1 MSNTQVA
8 ESVGTKTK
16 PGSDSP
22 DLGAGPAEGWARI
35 KRFLSPAVQTRMALR
50 VQVMPRLIVF
60 LIWALVLALGVVG
73 FIPLSSGFTGLFT
86 EMVFMA
92 TALVCSLTTFRPLIS
107 NAVTRSTIAWTQVVS
122 NVVMALATATFM
134 IAIAIISSLGQIG
147 WMPFTESYQRFLV
160 QGCSPWRLTLDPWSA
175 SCFNRSYD
183 QQPSRWLA
191 LALHVFMVQVVF
203 VLLGQVL
210 GDLAARL
217 DRKGGCLLLVGL
229 LICVGFWHS
238 ISGWNFW
245 GWPQTAV
252 QMINLARGH
261 WMYKTLSPFMNTDL
275 WGYFTVY
282 LLWPQVVFTLVFSAI
297 CILFS
302 YRLTSRRQLP
312 DIQGFSILGYWQD
325 S

>member
-1 MSNTQVA
+1 MNKAQVA
-8 ESVGTKTK
+8 EAVGTKTK
-16 PGSDSP
+16 PGSDGP
-22 DLGAGPAEGWARI
+22 GLGAGPAEGWGRI

-60 LIWALVLALGVVG
+60 LIWALVLTLGVVG

-86 EMVFMA
+86 EMVLMA
-92 TALVCSLTTFRPLIS
+92 TAFVCSLTVFRLLIS
-107 NAVTRSTIAWTQVVS
+107 NAVTRSTIAWTQTIS
-122 NVVMALATATFM
+122 NVVMALATTTFM
-134 IAIAIISSLGQIG
+134 IVMAIISSLGQIG
-147 WMPFTESYQRFLV
+147 WMPFTEGYRRFLE

-175 SCFNRSYD
+175 SCFNQSYA

-191 LALHVFMVQVVF
+191 LALHVFMVQVAF
-203 VLLGQVL
+203 VLLAQVL

-217 DRKGGCLLLVGL
+217 DRKGRCLLLAGL

-245 GWPQTAV
+245 GWQQAAV
-252 QMINLARGH
+252 QIINLMRGH

-282 LLWPQVVFTLVFSAI
+282 VLWPQMVFTLVFSAI
-297 CILFS
+297 CVLFS
-302 YRLTSRRQLP
+302 YWLTSRRQLSA
-312 DIQGFSILGYWQD
+312 IQGFSILG
-325 S
+325 

>member
-1 MSNTQVA
+1 
-8 ESVGTKTK
+8 
-16 PGSDSP
+16 
-22 DLGAGPAEGWARI
+22 
-35 KRFLSPAVQTRMALR
+35 
-50 VQVMPRLIVF
+50 
-60 LIWALVLALGVVG
+60 
-73 FIPLSSGFTGLFT
+73 
-86 EMVFMA
+86 
-92 TALVCSLTTFRPLIS
+92 PLIS
-107 NAVTRSTIAWTQVVS
+107 NAVTRSTIAWTQIIS
-122 NVVMALATATFM
+122 NVVMALATTTFM
-134 IAIAIISSLGQIG
+134 IVIAIISSLGQIG
-147 WMPFTESYQRFLV
+147 WMPFTESYQRFLE
-160 QGCSPWRLTLDPWSA
+160 QGCSPWRLTFDPWSV
-175 SCFNRSYD
+175 SCFNHSYV

-191 LALHVFMVQVVF
+191 LALHIFMVQVVF

-217 DRKGGCLLLVGL
+217 DLKGGCLLLVGL

-282 LLWPQVVFTLVFSAI
+282 VLWPQVVFTLVFSAI

-302 YRLTSRRQLP
+302 YWLTSRRQLP
-312 DIQGFSILGYWQD
+312 AIQGFSILN
-325 S
+325 

>member
-1 MSNTQVA
+1 MNNMQVA
-8 ESVGTKTK
+8 EAVRTKTK
-16 PGSDSP
+16 PGP
-22 DLGAGPAEGWARI
+22 DRPDIGAGPAEGWARI

-92 TALVCSLTTFRPLIS
+92 TALACSLATFRPLIS
-107 NAVTRSTIAWTQVVS
+107 NAVTRSTIAWTQIIS

-134 IAIAIISSLGQIG
+134 IGIAIISNLGQIG

-160 QGCSPWRLTLDPWSA
+160 QGCSPWRLTLDPWSV

-191 LALHVFMVQVVF
+191 LALHVFMVQVAV

-217 DRKGGCLLLVGL
+217 DRKGGCLLLAGL
-229 LICVGFWHS
+229 LICVGLWYS

-252 QMINLARGH
+252 RMLNLTRGH
-261 WMYKTLSPFMNTDL
+261 WMYKTLSPFMNSDL

-297 CILFS
+297 CIMFS
-302 YRLTSRRQLP
+302 YWLTSRRQLP
-312 DIQGFSILGYWQD
+312 AIQGLGILG
-325 S
+325 

>member
-1 MSNTQVA
+1 MNNAQVA
-8 ESVGTKTK
+8 EAVGTKTK

-22 DLGAGPAEGWARI
+22 GLGAGPAEGWARI
-35 KRFLSPAVQTRMALR
+35 KRFLSPAMQTRMALR

-60 LIWALVLALGVVG
+60 LIWALVLALGVMG

-86 EMVFMA
+86 EMVLMA
-92 TALVCSLTTFRPLIS
+92 TAFVCSLTTFRPLIS
-107 NAVTRSTIAWTQVVS
+107 NAVTRSTIAWTQIIS
-122 NVVMALATATFM
+122 NVVMALATTTFM
-134 IAIAIISSLGQIG
+134 IVVAIISSLGQIG

-160 QGCSPWRLTLDPWSA
+160 QGCSPWRLTLDPWSV
-175 SCFNRSYD
+175 SCFNQSYA

-191 LALHVFMVQVVF
+191 LALHVFMVQIAF

-210 GDLAARL
+210 GDLAAHL

-245 GWPQTAV
+245 GWQQTAV
-252 QMINLARGH
+252 QMINLMRGH
-261 WMYKTLSPFMNTDL
+261 WMYKTLSPFMNVDL
-275 WGYFTVY
+275 WGYVTVY

-302 YRLTSRRQLP
+302 YRLASRRQLP
-312 DIQGFSILGYWQD
+312 AIQGFSIL

>member
-1 MSNTQVA
+1 MNNMQVA
-8 ESVGTKTK
+8 EAVRTKTK
-16 PGSDSP
+16 PGP
-22 DLGAGPAEGWARI
+22 DRPDVGAGPAEGWARI

-92 TALVCSLTTFRPLIS
+92 TAFVCSLTTFRPLIS
-107 NAVTRSTIAWTQVVS
+107 NAVTRSTIAWTQIIS

-134 IAIAIISSLGQIG
+134 IGVAIISNLGQIG

-160 QGCSPWRLTLDPWSA
+160 QGCSPWRLTLDPWSV

-191 LALHVFMVQVVF
+191 LALHVFMVQVAF

-217 DRKGGCLLLVGL
+217 DRKGRCLLLAGL
-229 LICVGFWHS
+229 LICVGLWYS

-252 QMINLARGH
+252 QMLNLTRGH
-261 WMYKTLSPFMNTDL
+261 WVYKTLNPFMNTDL

-297 CILFS
+297 CIVFS
-302 YRLTSRRQLP
+302 YWLTSRRQLP
-312 DIQGFSILGYWQD
+312 AIQGFSLLN
-325 S
+325 

>member
-1 MSNTQVA
+1 MNNMQVA
-8 ESVGTKTK
+8 EAVWTKTK
-16 PGSDSP
+16 PGSDRP
-22 DLGAGPAEGWARI
+22 DVGAGRAEGWARI

-60 LIWALVLALGVVG
+60 LIWALVLALGVMG

-107 NAVTRSTIAWTQVVS
+107 NAVTRSTIAWTQVIS

-191 LALHVFMVQVVF
+191 LALHVFMVQIAF

-210 GDLAARL
+210 GDLAACL
-217 DRKGGCLLLVGL
+217 DRKGRCLLLAGL

-245 GWPQTAV
+245 GWQQAAV
-252 QMINLARGH
+252 QIINLMRGH

-282 LLWPQVVFTLVFSAI
+282 VLWPQVVFTLVFSAM
-297 CILFS
+297 CVLFS
-302 YRLTSRRQLP
+302 CWLTSRRQLP
-312 DIQGFSILGYWQD
+312 AIQGFSILD
-325 S
+325 

>member
-1 MSNTQVA
+1 MNNTQVA
-8 ESVGTKTK
+8 GVVRTKTK
-16 PGSDSP
+16 LGPESP

-35 KRFLSPAVQTRMALR
+35 KSFLSPAVQTRMALR

-60 LIWALVLALGVVG
+60 LIWALVLALGVMG

-86 EMVFMA
+86 EMVLMA
-92 TALVCSLTTFRPLIS
+92 TAFVCSLTTFRPLIS
-107 NAVTRSTIAWTQVVS
+107 NAVTRSTIAWTQIIS
-122 NVVMALATATFM
+122 NVVMALATTTFM
-134 IAIAIISSLGQIG
+134 IVIAIISSLGQIG
-147 WMPFTESYQRFLV
+147 WMPFTESYQRFLE
-160 QGCSPWRLTLDPWSA
+160 QGCSPWRLTFDPWSV
-175 SCFNRSYD
+175 SCFNHSYV

-191 LALHVFMVQVVF
+191 LALHIFMVQVVF

-217 DRKGGCLLLVGL
+217 DLKGGCLLLVGL

-282 LLWPQVVFTLVFSAI
+282 VLWPQVVFTLVFSAI

-302 YRLTSRRQLP
+302 YWLTSRRQLP
-312 DIQGFSILGYWQD
+312 AIQGFSILN
-325 S
+325 

>member
-1 MSNTQVA
+1 MNKAQVA
-8 ESVGTKTK
+8 EAVGTKTK

-22 DLGAGPAEGWARI
+22 GLGAGPAEGWARI